1 MITNYLE
8 RQFELSK
15 NGTTV
20 KTELLAGLTTFSTMA
35 YIIFLNPQILSL
47 TGMDFGAVMVA
58 TILTSVVATLCMA
71 FIANYPFALAP
82 GMGLNAYFTYGIVLE
97 AGHTWQEAL
106 GATFIAGFAFLIL
119 TLTQV
124 RRKLMQMIPENL
136 RIAIA
141 AGVGLFLALI
151 GLQNVEVIAPDEVT
165 MVTLGDISSP
175 EAALTG
181 LGIVITT
188 ALMTRRVSGAILWSI
203 FITWGLGITLGL
215 VEWEGI
221 VSLPPDPSPVFL
233 KLDILGALRPAFIPI
248 ILSLLF
254 VAIFDA
260 AGTLM
265 TLGSVGGFLDKDKML
280 PRANRALTNDAIGT
294 AAAGLFGTSPMT
306 TYLESASGMAVGG
319 RTGLTGV
326 VVSLLLLLSLF
337 FSPLAASI
345 PAFATAPALIVVGA
359 MMITELEKFDWSD
372 TSELIPAFIIIVT
385 IPFTFSVAIGIAL
398 GFITYPVIK
407 LLSGKVKE
415 VNPLI
420 WVVAGLFSLK
430 FIFG

>member
-8 RQFELSK
+8 RQFELTK
-15 NGTTV
+15 NGTTI

-58 TILTSVVATLCMA
+58 TILASVVATLCMA

-106 GATFIAGFAFLIL
+106 GASFLAGLIFLIL

-124 RRKLMQMIPENL
+124 RRKLMHIIPENL

-141 AGVGLFLALI
+141 AGVGLFIAFI

-165 MVTLGDISSP
+165 LVTLGDISSP

-188 ALMTRRVSGAILWSI
+188 ALMTRRIPGAILWSI
-203 FITWGLGITLGL
+203 FITWGIGIACGL
-215 VEWEGI
+215 VEFQGI

-233 KLDILGALRPAFIPI
+233 QLDILGVLRPAFIPI

-265 TLGSVGGFLDKDKML
+265 TLGSVGGFLDKDKRL

-294 AAAGLFGTSPMT
+294 TAAGLFGTSPMT
-306 TYLESASGMAVGG
+306 TYLESASGMSVGG

-326 VVSLLLLLSLF
+326 TVAILFLLTLF
-337 FSPLAASI
+337 FSPLASSI

-372 TSELIPAFIIIVT
+372 TSELIPAFIIIIA
-385 IPFTFSVAIGIAL
+385 IPFTFSIAIGIAL
-398 GFITYPVIK
+398 GFITYPLIK
-407 LLSGKVKE
+407 LLSGRVKE
-415 VNPLI
+415 VHPLI
-420 WVVAGLFSLK
+420 WVVAVLFSLK
-430 FIFG
+430 FFFE